1 MFGKFVST
9 RLIMPIQNEI
19 NRGLSLHEVSL
30 CISLGLVIALCPI
43 LGVTT
48 GICAIFAY
56 LLKLNQ
62 VVIQIV
68 NYACYPIQIICFLPF
83 IKMGQMIFQP
93 NTNLPNLDTMLT
105 TLENSPVEFFSQ
117 FSAQIL
123 YGAIAWMGVAILI
136 LPLSY
141 LGLHFGLKKFG
152 LK

>member
-1 MFGKFVST
+1 
-9 RLIMPIQNEI
+9 
-19 NRGLSLHEVSL
+19 
-30 CISLGLVIALCPI
+30 
-43 LGVTT
+43 
-48 GICAIFAY
+48 
-56 LLKLNQ
+56 
-62 VVIQIV
+62 
-68 NYACYPIQIICFLPF
+68 
-83 IKMGQMIFQP
+83 
-93 NTNLPNLDTMLT
+93 MLT